1 MLRSAPKGDLSEPA
15 RFEGGLF
22 YILLQA
28 RPAPRGKTA
37 GCHSV
42 TGGSHKVQAPR
53 DSSRATFDPRQLC
66 QQTWRAVH
74 STPMPILSAFNPKG
88 TCPIQPTTVLGIP
101 GEFLATRIGGSSCL
115 RCLGAPADPGHPG
128 MLQICFVER
137 GSEVL
142 SGRAQRMRGS
152 ASSGGSCPRFLLR
165 ELSSGGPSL
174 WGGGPRW
181 NVLQ

>member
-1 MLRSAPKGDLSEPA
+1 MLRQKVWQDSDPELQHRHMLRSAPKGDLSEPA

-42 TGGSHKVQAPR
+42 SAGCHEVQAPR

-88 TCPIQPTTVLGIP
+88 TCPMQCSVYPVNSLQPELEEVHVCGVWEPLPIQAI
-101 GEFLATRIGGSSCL
+101 
-115 RCLGAPADPGHPG
+115 
-128 MLQICFVER
+128 
-137 GSEVL
+137 
-142 SGRAQRMRGS
+142 RACCRF
-152 ASSGGSCPRFLLR
+152 ASSKEAQKSSVGELR
-165 ELSSGGPSL
+165 G
-174 WGGGPRW
+174 
-181 NVLQ
+181 